1 MNIEQYNGLFFNE
14 GKFSQVE
21 DILAV
26 EVALSIAVNEV
37 PFTVTMQTPGNEM
50 ELVRG
55 LLFSEKIVQSL
66 TEHPVI
72 DILERNEEGFI
83 SAVNVKIPSEFILRD
98 FAGTRNVISASS
110 CGVCGKTELDELGTD
125 RVLNSDILNPSLV
138 KMMFEKV
145 NSQQK
150 IFQHSGGTHAAGAF
164 TIDGELLIVMEDIGR
179 HNAVDKVIGYLVN
192 NNILDKAKLTTVSG
206 RVSYEIVSKAK
217 SAGIPFLASVSAP
230 SSLAVDSAEAAG
242 ISLMAFCRNNKFTVY
257 SNPAQVANDKPEI
270 TTGQVNDKNNV
281 KKFK

>member
-26 EVALSIAVNEV
+26 EVALSIAVNEI

-55 LLFSEKIVQSL
+55 LLFSEKIFQSL

-72 DILERNEEGFI
+72 DILERNDEGFI
-83 SAVNVKIPSEFILRD
+83 SAVNVKIPPELILKD

-110 CGVCGKTELDELGTD
+110 CGVCGKTELDELGIDKVSNT
-125 RVLNSDILNPSLV
+125 DILNPSLV

-145 NSQQK
+145 NAQQK
-150 IFQHSGGTHAAGAF
+150 TFQQSGGTHAAGAF
-164 TIDGELLIVMEDIGR
+164 TIDGELLSVMEDIGR

-192 NNILDKAKLTTVSG
+192 NNILDKAKLITVSG

-270 TTGQVNDKNNV
+270 TTGQVQR
-281 KKFK
+281 

>member
-55 LLFSEKIVQSL
+55 LLFSEKIFQSL
-66 TEHPVI
+66 TEHPII
-72 DILERNEEGFI
+72 DILEKNEEGFI
-83 SAVNVKIPSEFILRD
+83 SAVNVKIPPELILKD

-125 RVLNSDILNPSLV
+125 KVLNSDILNPSLV

-145 NSQQK
+145 SAQQK
-150 IFQHSGGTHAAGAF
+150 TFQQSGGTHAAGAF
-164 TIDGELLIVMEDIGR
+164 TIDGELLTIMEDIGR

-192 NNILDKAKLTTVSG
+192 NNILDKAKLITVSG
-206 RVSYEIVSKAK
+206 RVSYEIVSKTK

-270 TTGQVNDKNNV
+270 TTGQIQR
-281 KKFK
+281 

>member
-1 MNIEQYNGLFFNE
+1 MNIEQYNGLFFND

-55 LLFSEKIVQSL
+55 LLFSEKIFQSL

-72 DILERNEEGFI
+72 DILEKNEEGFI
-83 SAVNVKIPSEFILRD
+83 SAVNVKIPPELILKD

-125 RVLNSDILNPSLV
+125 RVLNSDILNPAMV

-145 NSQQK
+145 SAQQK
-150 IFQHSGGTHAAGAF
+150 TFQQSGGTHAAGAF
-164 TIDGELLIVMEDIGR
+164 TIDGELLAVMEDIGR

-192 NNILDKAKLTTVSG
+192 NNRLDKAKLITVSG

-270 TTGQVNDKNNV
+270 TTGQVNDKTDV

>member
-1 MNIEQYNGLFFNE
+1 MNIEHYNGLFFNE

-66 TEHPVI
+66 TEHLVI

-83 SAVNVKIPSEFILRD
+83 SAVNVKIPPELILKD

-150 IFQHSGGTHAAGAF
+150 TFQQSGGTHAAGAF
-164 TIDGELLIVMEDIGR
+164 TIDGELLVVMEDIGR

-192 NNILDKAKLTTVSG
+192 NNILDKAKLITVSG

-217 SAGIPFLASVSAP
+217 FAGIPFLASVSAP
-230 SSLAVDSAEAAG
+230 SSLAVDSAESSG

>member
-55 LLFSEKIVQSL
+55 LLFSEKIFQSL

-72 DILERNEEGFI
+72 DILEKNEEGFI
-83 SAVNVKIPSEFILRD
+83 SAVNVKIPPELILKD

-145 NSQQK
+145 SEQQK
-150 IFQHSGGTHAAGAF
+150 TFQQSGGTHAAGAF
-164 TIDGELLIVMEDIGR
+164 TIDGELLAVMEDIGR

-192 NNILDKAKLTTVSG
+192 NNLLDKAKLITVSG

-270 TTGQVNDKNNV
+270 TTGQVNDKTDV

>member
-55 LLFSEKIVQSL
+55 LLFSEKIFQSL
-66 TEHPVI
+66 TEHPII
-72 DILERNEEGFI
+72 DILEKNEEGFI
-83 SAVNVKIPSEFILRD
+83 SAVNVKIPPELILKD

-125 RVLNSDILNPSLV
+125 RVLNSDILNPAIV

-145 NSQQK
+145 SAQQK
-150 IFQHSGGTHAAGAF
+150 TFQQSGGTHAAGAF
-164 TIDGELLIVMEDIGR
+164 TIDGELLAVMEDIGR

-192 NNILDKAKLTTVSG
+192 NNILDKAKLITVSG

-270 TTGQVNDKNNV
+270 TTGQVNDKNDV